1 MKKYFYKLNTFL
13 LSDNLFRWIIFF
25 GIVLYARQY
34 LFNRSLWLDEAR
46 ISLNII
52 RFGIPEYLHQPL
64 PYQNQVA
71 PFGFCVIE
79 KILVCL
85 LGPKEYVL
93 RLFPFICGVISLWLF
108 SRIAKIYLQR
118 GYAALAMFVFTIT
131 PSLIYFSSEVK
142 PYYSDVMM
150 ALIAYLV
157 IAQVC
162 SKTLTR
168 SRAII
173 VGFLG
178 VVMIWFSFPI
188 IFVLL
193 GIGVA
198 LLLSAVV
205 QKDLTK
211 LLKLGIVISCWLAI
225 FSLQY
230 FILLRNAI
238 QFAHNK
244 IFDRILQIGYISF
257 LAPVSWLD
265 VFNRMLKYPLC
276 ISRYSW
282 IAGICFLFGSYSFFR
297 EDRENFFL
305 LIMPFL
311 FIFLAS
317 GLHKYSCMGKAVLFL
332 VPVFLLMIVNGIR
345 TIALKTWVINGVLL
359 SVVLFSWPFLSA
371 WNGLIKPEG
380 REEIRPVIAYIK
392 SHKQPEDKIYPYCLS
407 EAAFEYYAP
416 RFDLSLQD
424 CVTPRLTH
432 DSFLNYYIKGISGF
446 EIQQEKLKEDVD
458 RLLRFKRVW
467 LFFSHINKWPGC
479 KQNDEDFFIDYLL
492 ESGGKILDKFEATG
506 ARGYLLGQ

>member
-13 LSDNLFRWIIFF
+13 LSDSLFRWIIYF

-64 PYQNQVA
+64 PYQSQVA

-108 SRIAKIYLQR
+108 SRMAKIYLQR
-118 GYAALAMFVFTIT
+118 AYAALAMFAFTIT

-142 PYYSDVMM
+142 PYYSDVTMT
-150 ALIAYLV
+150 LIAYLV

-162 SKTLTR
+162 SKELTR

-178 VVMIWFSFPI
+178 AIMIWFSFPI

-193 GIGVA
+193 GIGAA
-198 LLLSAVV
+198 LLLSNVV
-205 QKDLTK
+205 KKDLTK
-211 LLKLGIVISCWLAI
+211 TLKLGLIMSFWLVIFFFHYIVV
-225 FSLQY
+225 
-230 FILLRNAI
+230 LRNTAQII
-238 QFAHNK
+238 Q
-244 IFDRILQIGYISF
+244 IEVSDRILQRGYISF
-257 LAPVSWLD
+257 LSPISWLD
-265 VFNRMLKYPLC
+265 VFNRMFKYPFC
-276 ISRYSW
+276 ISRYHW

-297 EDRENFFL
+297 EDREKLLL
-305 LIMPFL
+305 LIFPFL

-317 GLHKYSCMGKAVLFL
+317 GLHKYPFMGKFVLFL

-345 TIALKTWVINGVLL
+345 TIALKTWMINGVLL

-392 SHKQPEDKIYPYCLS
+392 SHKQPEDKIYLYYLS

-416 RFDLSLQD
+416 RFNFSLHD
-424 CVTPRLTH
+424 CVTPRFNY
-432 DSFLNYYIKGISGF
+432 DSFFNYCIKGVNVF
-446 EIQQEKLKEDVD
+446 EIKQEKLKEDAD
-458 RLLRFKRVW
+458 KLLRFKRVW
-467 LFFSHINKWPGC
+467 LLFSHIEKWPGG
-479 KQNDEDFFIDYLL
+479 KQNDADFFIDYLL
-492 ESGGKILDKFEATG
+492 ESEGKILDKFEATG
-506 ARGYLLGQ
+506 ARVYLLGQ